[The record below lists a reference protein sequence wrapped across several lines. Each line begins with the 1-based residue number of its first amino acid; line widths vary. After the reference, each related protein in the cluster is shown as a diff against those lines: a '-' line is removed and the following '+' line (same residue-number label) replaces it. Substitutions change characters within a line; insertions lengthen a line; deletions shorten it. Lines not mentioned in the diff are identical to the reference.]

1 VVATVKRIGRDK
13 LRLRLGS
20 EEIAL
25 LRSLPDQLRSV
36 LADAGAP
43 PDASTA
49 LFGDLI
55 PGIDD
60 PSADLDPWDPRR
72 DAPVDPEDPDDPR
85 FGPAAVSGGSPD
97 RPRGSEDRPGESG
110 DRPGESGDR
119 PRVPVDPVL
128 ERLFPRAYLEPED
141 SERDADYHQLMRNDL
156 LEAKLANLDVITRTL
171 DRGTV
176 SLRRWTVDLTEDEA
190 GAWLGALNDLRLAL
204 GVRLGITE
212 DFEGDVDPADPQA
225 PALHV
230 LSYLG
235 WLEEN
240 LLEALTSG

>member
-1 VVATVKRIGRDK
+1 VAATVKRVGRDK
-13 LRLRLGS
+13 LRVRLSG

-36 LADAGAP
+36 LAGASN
-43 PDASTA
+43 PDAMTEH
-49 LFGDLI
+49 FGDLL
-55 PGIDD
+55 PDAGDR
-60 PSADLDPWDPRR
+60 PTALDPWDPRR
-72 DAPVDPEDPDDPR
+72 DAPAEVDPR
-85 FGPAAVSGGSPD
+85 FGSPAGPGGGPAGPGGAEGRPDEAGEQPAA
-97 RPRGSEDRPGESG
+97 
-110 DRPGESGDR
+110 
-119 PRVPVDPVL
+119 PVDPVL

-141 SERDADYHQLMRNDL
+141 VDRDAEYHQLVRNDL
-156 LEAKLANLDVITRTL
+156 LESKLANLDVITKTL

-176 SLRRWTVDLTEDEA
+176 SMRRWTVDLTEEEA

-212 DFEGDVDPADPQA
+212 DFEGDVDPSDPQA

>member
-1 VVATVKRIGRDK
+1 VVATVKRVGRDK
-13 LRLRLGS
+13 LRVRLSG

-36 LADAGAP
+36 LAGAGN
-43 PDASTA
+43 PDAMTER
-49 LFGDLI
+49 FGDLL
-55 PGIDD
+55 PDVDD
-60 PSADLDPWDPRR
+60 PSTVFDPLDPRR
-72 DAPVDPEDPDDPR
+72 DLPPAEVDPR
-85 FGPAAVSGGSPD
+85 FGPPAGPGGGPAG
-97 RPRGSEDRPGESG
+97 PGGAEGRPGEASE
-110 DRPGESGDR
+110 RPAA
-119 PRVPVDPVL
+119 PVDPVL

-141 SERDADYHQLMRNDL
+141 VERDAEYHRLVRDDL
-156 LEAKLANLDVITRTL
+156 LESKLANLDVITKTL

-176 SLRRWTVDLTEDEA
+176 SLRRWTVDLTEEEA

-212 DFEGDVDPADPQA
+212 DFDGDVDPSDPQA

>member
-1 VVATVKRIGRDK
+1 MATVKRIGRDK

-36 LADAGAP
+36 LASAGTP

-60 PSADLDPWDPRR
+60 PSADLDPWAPRR
-72 DAPVDPEDPDDPR
+72 DTPVDPEDPDDPR
-85 FGPAAVSGGSPD
+85 FGPAAVSGGSPE
-97 RPRGSEDRPGESG
+97 RPGGSEDRPGESG
-110 DRPGESGDR
+110 DQPGGSEDRPGG
-119 PRVPVDPVL
+119 PVDPVL
-128 ERLFPRAYLEPED
+128 ERLFPRAYLDPED

-156 LEAKLANLDVITRTL
+156 LEAKLANLDVITKTL

>member
-1 VVATVKRIGRDK
+1 MVATVKRVGRDK
-13 LRLRLGS
+13 LRVRLSG
-20 EEIAL
+20 EEMAL
-25 LRSLPDQLRSV
+25 LRSLPDQLRSL
-36 LADAGAP
+36 LADAGNLDAMTERFDDLL
-43 PDASTA
+43 PDV
-49 LFGDLI
+49 
-55 PGIDD
+55 DD
-60 PSADLDPWDPRR
+60 PSTVLDAWDPRR
-72 DAPVDPEDPDDPR
+72 DAP
-85 FGPAAVSGGSPD
+85 AA
-97 RPRGSEDRPGESG
+97 
-110 DRPGESGDR
+110 
-119 PRVPVDPVL
+119 PVDPVL

-141 SERDADYHQLMRNDL
+141 VERDAEYHRLMRNDL
-156 LEAKLANLDVITRTL
+156 LESKLANLDVITKTL

-176 SLRRWTVDLTEDEA
+176 SLRRWTVDLTEEEA

-212 DFEGDVDPADPQA
+212 DFDGDVDPSDPQA